1 MILITTSLPST
12 ITLTA
17 DLFNSRI
24 NQSRAIAP
32 SRSQINPS
40 WPFLITC
47 PLCQKPRGPLTEGEC
62 LMSRAPPASLVSA
75 TIMRQYHTGAVTPR
89 WVGRSVGVRR
99 GPIMRDK
106 LSQTS
111 ASWRWAD
118 GVWRRPRRGGF
129 PTRAG
134 GGKGGGEGGGRRGKK
149 TPATK
154 CGGKKA
160 QAEMKKGNGSLQ
172 KINKD
177 RWTTGSPHTEA
188 GSVFRFIFLF
198 CGADLVT

>member
-1 MILITTSLPST
+1 MILITTSLPCT

-47 PLCQKPRGPLTEGEC
+47 PLCQKPQGPLTEGEC

-129 PTRAG
+129 PHEPAEAKAE
-134 GGKGGGEGGGRRGKK
+134 GKAEEGEGGGRKDPCHKMRREKNPGRNEKGERQL
-149 TPATK
+149 TK
-154 CGGKKA
+154 
-160 QAEMKKGNGSLQ
+160 
-172 KINKD
+172 D
-177 RWTTGSPHTEA
+177 
-188 GSVFRFIFLF
+188 
-198 CGADLVT
+198 